1 MEVAATAA
9 VLITYLMEQDKNRE
23 GLREE
28 NHQPFCRSRD
38 GCFPQSLA
46 ENKVLHSNDSSE
58 QQLTT
63 FSSVLLLA
71 KLQSEV
77 KVKVC
82 VQACTHTYSEGG
94 ACGEGRSR

>member
-46 ENKVLHSNDSSE
+46 ENKVQHSNDSSE
-58 QQLTT
+58 QQLTST
-63 FSSVLLLA
+63 TNYFQQCPFISKTA
-71 KLQSEV
+71 E
-77 KVKVC
+77 
-82 VQACTHTYSEGG
+82 
-94 ACGEGRSR
+94 